1 MTYSSGNL
9 ILAADYNTIGWGT
22 TGGGTYVT
30 SPANAAVDFGV
41 GSGRYGLGGSISSI
55 AAVSATNTV
64 TAAQW
69 ASLITTI
76 NNTRYFQSAG
86 YTPISSVS
94 TGNTISAIA
103 ALGTENT
110 NAQTNMGLTAVSLS
124 DSAATD
130 ISTSSAW
137 GNVVGNR
144 RLTFS
149 HTLTFASND
158 QARYFFNAGGKIKM
172 SFSRTGGSA
181 TTRNSNW
188 DALLAACGTVNLGY
202 MDTTKTGGSGTPNT
216 IRNAS
221 NGGYWQVQGVAVST
235 DTLHFRQYAL
245 TAPYTI
251 DYLDVNVKWTG
262 TQTNGGSAV
271 LVFTVYWEN
280 DYSNSFQQQVDGT
293 SKTSFVISSPNATHA
308 TTYLG
313 SSTWGTPTWSAA
325 SVTDN

>member
-149 HTLTFASND
+149 HKKSTRFCATFNIWEMNELT
-158 QARYFFNAGGKIKM
+158 RK
-172 SFSRTGGSA
+172 
-181 TTRNSNW
+181 
-188 DALLAACGTVNLGY
+188 
-202 MDTTKTGGSGTPNT
+202 
-216 IRNAS
+216 
-221 NGGYWQVQGVAVST
+221 
-235 DTLHFRQYAL
+235 
-245 TAPYTI
+245 
-251 DYLDVNVKWTG
+251 
-262 TQTNGGSAV
+262 
-271 LVFTVYWEN
+271 
-280 DYSNSFQQQVDGT
+280 
-293 SKTSFVISSPNATHA
+293 
-308 TTYLG
+308 
-313 SSTWGTPTWSAA
+313 
-325 SVTDN
+325 